1 MSTQKPLYKLQGRI
15 REKKSSYRECA
26 QVLGIS
32 LSAFNDK
39 INGKVGKNGKCKE
52 FKVSQVCDLCNFLDI
67 VPEDI
72 PIFFT

>member
-39 INGKVGKNGKCKE
+39 IKINCE
-52 FKVSQVCDLCNFLDI
+52 LFI
-67 VPEDI
+67 
-72 PIFFT
+72 